1 MIKVKKIIINYIVI
15 LFILIASYMLLG
27 LLTSLIPPNLIKENV
42 IKSSELLQKDKDKK
56 FYELGYKNEIIFPF
70 TDALMIN
77 TAYSIDNSEPMKS
90 FLLARKNYIPGQT
103 KTQKIDTQYDLSGE
117 EKYIFS
123 DKCIS
128 LTNELYGLMHGD
140 NITTSYEYA
149 RYWHGYLPLLRIE
162 LILFDLS
169 VIRVVQIALMIGLV
183 ATLAFLL
190 YKKIDLLTSV
200 FFIIGL
206 LYISIFVVAN
216 SINESWIFILSIIA
230 SIILLTKKDK
240 IKNIYMFFFIV
251 GSVTNYIDLFTVP
264 LISFGFTATIYF
276 LLLQKEEK
284 NMTAK
289 DYIVDIFKIGIN
301 WVLGYALTWVFKW
314 IIVEIGLKRDL
325 IGQALEQARF
335 RTESMKTGNP
345 LSVIV
350 INAIYLS
357 NIGLYLL
364 IILGTGYTLEELIRK
379 RKENIDFKENLK
391 NSIPYILIFSSP
403 IVWYLV
409 IKQHSE
415 THHFLTYRLLSI
427 SIINLFL
434 VIKMMFKNKEL
445 DEDKNKK
452 VEKVKNRK

>member
-1 MIKVKKIIINYIVI
+1 
-15 LFILIASYMLLG
+15 
-27 LLTSLIPPNLIKENV
+27 
-42 IKSSELLQKDKDKK
+42 
-56 FYELGYKNEIIFPF
+56 
-70 TDALMIN
+70 
-77 TAYSIDNSEPMKS
+77 
-90 FLLARKNYIPGQT
+90 
-103 KTQKIDTQYDLSGE
+103 
-117 EKYIFS
+117 
-123 DKCIS
+123 
-128 LTNELYGLMHGD
+128 
-140 NITTSYEYA
+140 
-149 RYWHGYLPLLRIE
+149 
-162 LILFDLS
+162 
-169 VIRVVQIALMIGLV
+169 
-183 ATLAFLL
+183 
-190 YKKIDLLTSV
+190 
-200 FFIIGL
+200 
-206 LYISIFVVAN
+206 
-216 SINESWIFILSIIA
+216 
-230 SIILLTKKDK
+230 
-240 IKNIYMFFFIV
+240 
-251 GSVTNYIDLFTVP
+251 
-264 LISFGFTATIYF
+264 
-276 LLLQKEEK
+276 
-284 NMTAK
+284 MTAK